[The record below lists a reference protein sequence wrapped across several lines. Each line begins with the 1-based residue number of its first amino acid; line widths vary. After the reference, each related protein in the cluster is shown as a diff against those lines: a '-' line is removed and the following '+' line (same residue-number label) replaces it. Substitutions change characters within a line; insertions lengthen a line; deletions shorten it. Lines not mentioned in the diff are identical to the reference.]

1 MKALGLLVL
10 AGCWTS
16 SQPSTQPATPDVSV
30 ELAAVTLGDD
40 CNDAESIAPPVARL
54 DKPSAAAGAPMPADI
69 CVGCAPIR
77 PHCDQTSMQL
87 ALRASPGTGATA
99 VKIKKVELLD
109 SRGGFLATLEAR
121 TPMRWNGE
129 SYVGWTQTVD
139 AGGKLNAS
147 YLLSSPN
154 WDALTNG
161 RWSAHTKTFQLRVT
175 LAIGAAERTVDK
187 QSITPAMLEP
197 PVPT

>member
-1 MKALGLLVL
+1 MPNLKPIN
-10 AGCWTS
+10 
-16 SQPSTQPATPDVSV
+16 PSTADAATAAS
-30 ELAAVTLGDD
+30 LAAVKAKLGVVPNMILTLA
-40 CNDAESIAPPVARL
+40 NTPVAL
-54 DKPSAAAGAPMPADI
+54 NGYLQLSAA
-69 CVGCAPIR
+69 
-77 PHCDQTSMQL
+77 T
-87 ALRASPGTGATA
+87 
-99 VKIKKVELLD
+99 
-109 SRGGFLATLEAR
+109 
-121 TPMRWNGE
+121 
-129 SYVGWTQTVD
+129 

>member
-1 MKALGLLVL
+1 MNALSLLVL

-16 SQPSTQPATPDVSV
+16 SQPSTPLTPDGQVTV

-40 CNDAESIAPPVARL
+40 CNDTESIAPPVAR
-54 DKPSAAAGAPMPADI
+54 DKPSPNAGAPMPADI

-87 ALRASPGTGATA
+87 ALRAATP
-99 VKIKKVELLD
+99 VQIKVKKVELLD
-109 SRGGFLATLEAR
+109 GRGAFLATLEAR

-139 AGGKLNAS
+139 AGGTLNAS

-175 LAIGAAERTVDK
+175 LAIGSAERTVDK

>member
-1 MKALGLLVL
+1 MKALSLLVL

-16 SQPSTQPATPDVSV
+16 SQPSTPTPEVHVNV

-40 CNDAESIAPPVARL
+40 CNDAESIAPPVARI
-54 DKPSAAAGAPMPADI
+54 DKPSAAGAPMPADI

-87 ALRASPGTGATA
+87 ALRATPGAGAMA

-129 SYVGWTQTVD
+129 SSVEWTQTVD

-147 YLLSSPN
+147 YLLSAPN

-175 LAIGAAERTVDK
+175 LAIGSSERTVDK
-187 QSITPAMLEP
+187 QAITPAMLEP

>member
-1 MKALGLLVL
+1 MKALSLLVL

-16 SQPSTQPATPDVSV
+16 SQPSAPTPEVQVDV

-40 CNDAESIAPPVARL
+40 CNDAESIAPPVARI
-54 DKPSAAAGAPMPADI
+54 DKPSAAGAPMPADI

-87 ALRASPGTGATA
+87 ALRATPGAGAMA

-121 TPMRWNGE
+121 TPMRWNGD

-147 YLLSSPN
+147 YLLSAPN

-175 LAIGAAERTVDK
+175 LAIGSSERTVDK
-187 QSITPAMLEP
+187 QAITPAMLEP

>member
-1 MKALGLLVL
+1 MKALSLVVL
-10 AGCWTS
+10 AGCWTT
-16 SQPSTQPATPDVSV
+16 SQPSQPATRDLDVMV

-40 CNDAESIAPPVARL
+40 CGDTESIAPPVAQL
-54 DKPSAAAGAPMPADI
+54 DKPSAAAAPMPADI

-77 PHCDQTSMQL
+77 HSCDQTSMQL
-87 ALRASPGTGATA
+87 ALRADPGSGSTA

-109 SRGGFLATLEAR
+109 SHGMLLGVLEAR
-121 TPMRWNGE
+121 TPMRWDGE
-129 SYVGWTQTVD
+129 SYVGWTERVA
-139 AGGKLNAS
+139 AGQKLNAS

-154 WDALTNG
+154 WDALTAG

-175 LAIGAAERTVDK
+175 LAIGPSDRTVDK